1 MDQKGLK
8 CHPTKTVCISVGDKE
23 FRAEVK
29 KQVES
34 EPVMFGDFIVKFK
47 ESEVYL
53 GDVIAAQGLEKSVE
67 LTINRRL
74 GKVKGAMNEAKAIM
88 EDFQMQAIGG
98 MAGTW
103 DLWERA
109 ILPSL
114 IANCGSWIGI
124 GTQTY
129 KTLNE
134 IQNTYL
140 RMIYSCPPSTPLLA
154 LRTQAGMMDL
164 QQRIWVEK
172 GQSGTRIWHS
182 SREEENLCRE
192 VLEVPDILNVSTI
205 TTSGCVKFSLAGVN
219 LLLRTYGVFLYL
231 IFCLIV
237 ILFLCKK
244 SKKWRDIFFF
254 GFNIL
259 FSRYF

>member
-1 MDQKGLK
+1 MFVEPPLTKTAEVKEIVAQGSGGAALASGANIARGLDSQFSNSPDEIIYGWVRLQPLAYQDDISRLATTVNSTRAGSIKISGMTDQKGLK
-8 CHPTKTVCISVGDKE
+8 CHPTKTVCIAVGDKE

-34 EPVMFGDFIVKFK
+34 EPVMFGDFTVKFK

-98 MAGTW
+98 MAGAW
-103 DLWERA
+103 DLWEQA

-124 GTQTY
+124 RTQTY

-140 RMIYSCPPSTPLLA
+140 RMIYSCPPSTPPLA

-164 QQRIWVEK
+164 QQ
-172 GQSGTRIWHS
+172 
-182 SREEENLCRE
+182 
-192 VLEVPDILNVSTI
+192 
-205 TTSGCVKFSLAGVN
+205 
-219 LLLRTYGVFLYL
+219 
-231 IFCLIV
+231 
-237 ILFLCKK
+237 
-244 SKKWRDIFFF
+244 
-254 GFNIL
+254 
-259 FSRYF
+259 